1 MNVNIT
7 SRKFKAKDSL
17 KEFIHEEV
25 KSLEKFSDNILDV
38 DVVLSYLHSKDSIK
52 IAEISVSVPGKTLL
66 VSEESDEFS
75 KSVTEGVDKL
85 KRQLKKVKSKRL
97 EKRIKNES

>member
-1 MNVNIT
+1 MNINIT

-17 KEFIHEEV
+17 KELIISEV

-38 DVVLSYLHSKDSIK
+38 DVVLSYLHNKDSIK
-52 IAEISVSVPGKTLL
+52 IAELSLAIPGKKLIVTEQ
-66 VSEESDEFS
+66 SEEFS
-75 KSVTEGVDKL
+75 KSVSEGVNKL

-97 EKRIKNES
+97 SKSTKK